1 MLGSMPRPS
10 PVRDALRACL
20 TQQPRHG
27 WSLDEL
33 RRELRSS
40 NVSADFSTVFRALN
54 WLEAEG
60 EVRRIDLGDG
70 KARYEPNTA
79 HHEHIRCSS
88 CGTVSE
94 VPGCLVQ
101 GSTQLVEATTGFSI
115 TDHRLVF
122 SGLCPNCKPA

>member
-1 MLGSMPRPS
+1 MPRPS
-10 PVRDALRACL
+10 PVRDALRECL
-20 TQQPRHG
+20 REQPRHG

-33 RRELRSS
+33 LQELHATE
-40 NVSADFSTVFRALN
+40 VKADFSTVFRALN

-60 EVRRIDLGDG
+60 EVRRVDLGDG
-70 KARYEPNTA
+70 KARYEANSA

-88 CGTVSE
+88 CGTVTE

-122 SGLCPNCKPA
+122 TGLCPTCRSA